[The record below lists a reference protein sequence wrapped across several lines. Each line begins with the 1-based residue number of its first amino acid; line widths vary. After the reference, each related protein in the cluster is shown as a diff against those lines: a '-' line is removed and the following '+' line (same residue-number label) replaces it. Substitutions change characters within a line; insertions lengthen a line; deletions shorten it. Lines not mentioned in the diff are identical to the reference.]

1 MGIIKDLANSE
12 GLALEFA
19 KSAYDMYH
27 ELIEQGKNNHDIA
40 AVLEIIEQRSN
51 K

>member
-19 KSAYDMYH
+19 KSAHDMYH